1 MSLLHENSQ
10 SEPTLKRPGITCVD
24 LFCGVGGLTHGLVRG
39 GVHVAAGEDLD
50 SNCRFP
56 YEANNKARFIQA
68 DIREISG
75 DVVRGLWRNSRNDAC
90 TLLAGCAPCQSF
102 STYSRK
108 GRPARDDTRWDLLA
122 DFGRLVFESRPD
134 LVTMEN
140 VPQLLDHQIFPK
152 FLAALAGYQ
161 VWWDV
166 LECSKY
172 GVPQSRKRLVLMG
185 SRLRNAPLG
194 IAPLTVP
201 TTLPVVHEINSVRNA
216 ISHLRPLAAGE
227 FDPADS
233 VHSACSL
240 SPLNLL
246 RIRASK
252 PGGTWRDWAPELVAA
267 CHQKTTG
274 STYPGVYGRMEWDAP
289 APTITTQSFGYG
301 NGRFGHPDQ
310 DRAISLREAAILQ
323 TFPDSYRF
331 VAEGEKARFSVLGR
345 LIGNAVPVRI
355 GEIVADSFFG
365 HLRQASSEPGHLGA
379 FAS

>member
-1 MSLLHENSQ
+1 MKNMTQE
-10 SEPTLKRPGITCVD
+10 RPGITCVD

-39 GVHVAAGEDLD
+39 GVHVAAGIDLD

-68 DIREISG
+68 DIRKISG
-75 DVVRGLWRNSRNDAC
+75 DFVRGLWRKDAC

-108 GRPARDDTRWDLLA
+108 GRPAREDTRWDLLA
-122 DFGRLVFESRPD
+122 DFGRLVGESRPD

-140 VPQLLDHQIFPK
+140 VPQLLDHPIFPN
-152 FLAALAGYQ
+152 FLLALAGYQ

-185 SRLRNAPLG
+185 SRRRIAPLG
-194 IAPLTVP
+194 VDPLNVNQ
-201 TTLPVVHEINSVRNA
+201 INSVRSA
-216 ISHLRPLAAGE
+216 ISHLKPLAAGE
-227 FDPADS
+227 FDPADT

-240 SPLNLL
+240 SKLNLL
-246 RIRASK
+246 RIRASR
-252 PGGTWRDWAPELVAA
+252 PGGTWRDWAPELIAA
-267 CHQKTTG
+267 CHRKKTG
-274 STYPGVYGRMEWDAP
+274 STYPSVYGRMEWDAP
-289 APTITTQSFGYG
+289 APTMTTQSFGYG

-331 VAEGEKARFSVLGR
+331 VADGEKPRFNVLGR

-355 GEIVADSFFG
+355 GEIVANSFFS
-365 HLRQASSEPGHLGA
+365 HLLQASSQPARLGA
-379 FAS
+379 FVS